1 MTKKS
6 ILIILGLLILLL
18 IGIYAYLGGF
28 RSFEIALLE
37 RDDYQLI
44 GHYYAG
50 EYDGDSLETLFFEA
64 KAHISDAKLEGTLT
78 IVHFSPD
85 AQQDSIRVFVGVA
98 VPALPNSLPTSMEH
112 RTIEAG
118 KVLQAKIT
126 AHYAVRPLR
135 NTVDKRMEAFAAERD
150 LHLSPV
156 VLEHYLSDNELHI
169 ERIVE

>member
-6 ILIILGLLILLL
+6 ILIILGVLTLSLV
-18 IGIYAYLGGF
+18 GIYAYLGGF
-28 RSFEIALLE
+28 RSFEMELLE

-50 EYDGDSLETLFFEA
+50 AYDGDSLETLFFEA
-64 KAHISDAKLEGTLT
+64 KELISNTAVDGNLT

-85 AQQDSIRVFVGVA
+85 AQQDSIRVFVGV
-98 VPALPNSLPTSMEH
+98 VLPALPNNLPTGMEH
-112 RTIEAG
+112 RTIEG
-118 KVLQAKIT
+118 GQVIRAKIT

-135 NTVDKRMEAFAAERD
+135 TTVDKRMETYAAERD
-150 LHLSPV
+150 LNLGPV